1 MSNESITNNSSKPVV
16 FPPVRRVLPVLV
28 TQILV
33 AMTVAG
39 AFAGLYIGLQKAPTP
54 HHLPVAVV
62 GTQVADAA
70 RGALGARADVLTA
83 GSPSD
88 ARDLVRSRDAVAA
101 LVPGPGTE
109 GWTLYTA
116 GAAGR
121 SATTAATTMLSG
133 VAAGAGASVTRTQDV
148 VPLAT
153 NDAQG
158 IAGFYLVFGTTLAA
172 FILAQVMNSLG
183 TLARLRARIA
193 VTVVGSIAAAAVVAV
208 IAGPIDGAV
217 PAATGAVIVVL
228 SLLAVAVSLATMAI
242 TSIVGP
248 MGVIVSTLLFTTLG
262 NATSGATISTHLL
275 PPVLATV
282 GQALPP
288 GAAFGAVT
296 GFSYFDGAGAT
307 GAFLT
312 LGAWIVTAAVSLS
325 VAHRVRTGAAR
336 RRAVAATTAPVPPAA
351 VVA

>member
-1 MSNESITNNSSKPVV
+1 MSNESITNKAPKPTG
-16 FPPVRRVLPVLV
+16 FPPVRRILPVLV
-28 TQILV
+28 TQVLV

-70 RGALGARADVLTA
+70 SDALGDRADVRTA
-83 GSPSD
+83 DTPSD

-101 LVPGPGTE
+101 LVPGSD

-116 GAAGR
+116 GAEGR

-133 VAAGAGASVTRTQDV
+133 VAAGAGAPVTRTQDV

-183 TLARLRARIA
+183 TLARLRTRII

-228 SLLAVAVSLATMAI
+228 SLLAVAVSLSTMAI

-296 GFSYFDGAGAT
+296 GFSYFDGGGTT
-307 GAFLT
+307 GALLT
-312 LGAWIVTAAVSLS
+312 LGAWIVAAAVSLS

-336 RRAVAATTAPVPPAA
+336 RRDVAAIVAPVPPAA

>member
-1 MSNESITNNSSKPVV
+1 MSNESITNNAAKPAG

-54 HHLPVAVV
+54 HHLPIAVV

-70 RGALGARADVLTA
+70 GEALGDRADVRTA

-101 LVPGPGTE
+101 LVPGSD
-109 GWTLYTA
+109 GWSLYTA
-116 GAAGR
+116 GAEGR

-133 VAAGAGASVTRTQDV
+133 AAAGAGASVTSTQDV

-183 TLARLRARIA
+183 ALARLRTRII

-228 SLLAVAVSLATMAI
+228 SLLAVAVSLSTMAI
-242 TSIVGP
+242 TSIIGP

-296 GFSYFDGAGAT
+296 GFSYFDGAGTT
-307 GAFLT
+307 GPLLT
-312 LGAWIVTAAVSLS
+312 LGAWIVAAAVALA
-325 VAHRVRTGAAR
+325 VAHRVRIGSAR
-336 RRAVAATTAPVPPAA
+336 RRDVAAIAAPVPPAA

>member
-1 MSNESITNNSSKPVV
+1 MSNESITNNTAKPAG

-39 AFAGLYIGLQKAPTP
+39 AFGGLYIGLQKAPTP
-54 HHLPVAVV
+54 HHLPIAVV

-70 RGALGARADVLTA
+70 GEALGDRADVRTA

-101 LVPGPGTE
+101 LVPGSD
-109 GWTLYTA
+109 GWSLYTA
-116 GAAGR
+116 GAEGR

-133 VAAGAGASVTRTQDV
+133 VAAGAGASVTSTQDV

-183 TLARLRARIA
+183 ALARLRTRIA

-228 SLLAVAVSLATMAI
+228 SLLAVAVSLSTMAI

-248 MGVIVSTLLFTTLG
+248 MGVIASTLLFTTLG

-307 GAFLT
+307 GALLT
-312 LGAWIVTAAVSLS
+312 LGAWIVAAAVSLS
-325 VAHRVRTGAAR
+325 VAHGVRTGAAR
-336 RRAVAATTAPVPPAA
+336 RRDVAAIVGPVPPAA

>member
-1 MSNESITNNSSKPVV
+1 MSNESITNNAAKSAG

-28 TQILV
+28 TQVLV

-54 HHLPVAVV
+54 HHLPIAVV

-70 RGALGARADVLTA
+70 GDALGDRADVRTV
-83 GSPSD
+83 GSASD

-101 LVPGPGTE
+101 LVPGSD

-116 GAAGR
+116 GAEGR

-133 VAAGAGASVTRTQDV
+133 VAAGAGASVTHTQDV

-183 TLARLRARIA
+183 ALARLRTRIA

-228 SLLAVAVSLATMAI
+228 SLLAVGVSLSTMAV

-307 GAFLT
+307 GALLT
-312 LGAWIVTAAVSLS
+312 LGAWIVAATVSLS

-336 RRAVAATTAPVPPAA
+336 RRDVAARAAPVPPAA

>member
-1 MSNESITNNSSKPVV
+1 MSNESITNNASTPTG
-16 FPPVRRVLPVLV
+16 FPPVRRILPVLV
-28 TQILV
+28 TQVLV

-70 RGALGARADVLTA
+70 GDALGDRADVRTA
-83 GSPSD
+83 DTPSD

-101 LVPGPGTE
+101 LVPGSD

-116 GAAGR
+116 GAEGR

-153 NDAQG
+153 NDTQG

-183 TLARLRARIA
+183 TLARLRTRII

-228 SLLAVAVSLATMAI
+228 SLLAVAVSLSTMAI

-307 GAFLT
+307 GALLT
-312 LGAWIVTAAVSLS
+312 LGAWIVVAAVALA
-325 VAHRVRTGAAR
+325 VAHRVRIGAAR
-336 RRAVAATTAPVPPAA
+336 RRDVASIAAPVPPAA

>member
-1 MSNESITNNSSKPVV
+1 MSNESITNNAQKPTG
-16 FPPVRRVLPVLV
+16 FPPVRRILPVLV
-28 TQILV
+28 TQVLV

-70 RGALGARADVLTA
+70 SDALGDRADVRTA
-83 GSPSD
+83 DTPSD

-101 LVPGPGTE
+101 LVPGSD

-116 GAAGR
+116 GAEGR

-133 VAAGAGASVTRTQDV
+133 VAAGAGAPVTRTQDV

-183 TLARLRARIA
+183 TLARLRTRII

-228 SLLAVAVSLATMAI
+228 SLLAVAVSLSTMAI

-296 GFSYFDGAGAT
+296 GFSYFDGAGTT
-307 GAFLT
+307 GPLLT
-312 LGAWIVTAAVSLS
+312 LGAWIVAAAVALA
-325 VAHRVRTGAAR
+325 VAHRVRIGAAR
-336 RRAVAATTAPVPPAA
+336 RRDVASIAAPVPPAA

>member
-1 MSNESITNNSSKPVV
+1 MSNESITNSVAKPTG
-16 FPPVRRVLPVLV
+16 FPPLRRILPVLI
-28 TQILV
+28 TQVLV

-39 AFAGLYIGLQKAPTP
+39 AFAGLYIGLQKAPSP
-54 HHLPVAVV
+54 HHLPVAIV

-70 RGALGARADVLTA
+70 GDALGDRADVRTA

-88 ARDLVRSRDAVAA
+88 ARDRVRSRDAVAA
-101 LVPGPGTE
+101 LVPGAR

-116 GAAGR
+116 GAEGR
-121 SATTAATTMLSG
+121 SATAAATTMLTG
-133 VAAGAGASVTRTQDV
+133 VAAGAGASVTRTQDL

-153 NDAQG
+153 NDGQG

-172 FILAQVMNSLG
+172 FILAQVMNSLNA
-183 TLARLRARIA
+183 LARLRTRIV

-208 IAGPIDGAV
+208 IAGPVDGAV
-217 PAATGAVIVVL
+217 PASTGAVIVVL
-228 SLLAVAVSLATMAI
+228 SLLAVAVSLSTLAI
-242 TSIVGP
+242 TSIIGP

-275 PPVLATV
+275 PPVLAAV

-288 GAAFGAVT
+288 GAAFGAIT

-307 GAFLT
+307 GALLT
-312 LGAWIVTAAVSLS
+312 LGAWIVAAAAALSL
-325 VAHRVRTGAAR
+325 AHRARTATAR
-336 RRAVAATTAPVPPAA
+336 RRDVATQAVTAPPSRHV
-351 VVA
+351 